1 MIGANEDVMDARRN
15 ELANDCED
23 ALAVADEVFELRVA
37 AVENRL
43 RGERVAFV
51 EVQKRLMGRI
61 VREESRGD
69 GHRSG
74 SPGRQVTRAPPNGLP
89 VLQRLVRR
97 PGGVAQ
103 QATRGTDWPTI
114 YTLPLRDDDA
124 SVCRAGAL
132 RERESATRT
141 AVGITFQITGSCFS
155 LLNTPSWDPRSNT
168 LKITDLLD

>member
-74 SPGRQVTRAPPNGLP
+74 SPGRQVTPMPPNGLP
-89 VLQRLVRR
+89 VWQRLGRA
-97 PGGVAQ
+97 PGGFAKQ
-103 QATRGTDWPTI
+103 PTAGRG
-114 YTLPLRDDDA
+114 LPSPAKHPPHGLGLPEQDRW
-124 SVCRAGAL
+124 
-132 RERESATRT
+132 
-141 AVGITFQITGSCFS
+141 IQ
-155 LLNTPSWDPRSNT
+155 
-168 LKITDLLD
+168 DLV

>member
-1 MIGANEDVMDARRN
+1 MIGANQDVMDTGRN
-15 ELANDCED
+15 ELANDGED

-74 SPGRQVTRAPPNGLP
+74 SPGRQVTSVPDTGLP
-89 VLQRLVRR
+89 VWQRLGRG
-97 PGGVAQ
+97 PGGFAKK
-103 QATRGTDWPTI
+103 ATPRTELQSPAKERQNGIGFRGQDGWSRK
-114 YTLPLRDDDA
+114 L
-124 SVCRAGAL
+124 
-132 RERESATRT
+132 
-141 AVGITFQITGSCFS
+141 
-155 LLNTPSWDPRSNT
+155 
-168 LKITDLLD
+168 